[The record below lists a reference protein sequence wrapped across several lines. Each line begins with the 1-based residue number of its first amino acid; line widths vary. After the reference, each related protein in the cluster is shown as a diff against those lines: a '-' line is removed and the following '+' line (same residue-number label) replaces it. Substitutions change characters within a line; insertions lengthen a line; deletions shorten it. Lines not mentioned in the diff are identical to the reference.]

1 MGVVGAGLLVSA
13 VGMAHGVAPNAFD
26 HSAWHR
32 ILGEYVD
39 DDGRV
44 AYRRLGEN
52 GRGDLDAYLGRVADA
67 QPQRWSETDQIA
79 FWINAYNA
87 GIVAGILDGYSP
99 ESALSRARLFRWY
112 SFAAAGEKRTPD
124 EVEHEILRKQFNEPR
139 IHFALVCAATSCPKL
154 RREAYRGDVLDRQLD
169 EQARRF
175 VNDSQRNL
183 VDPGK
188 GLRLSTIFK
197 WFAEDFTKSDMSL
210 NQYVARYVDD
220 PRHAEYV
227 EKFDG
232 EIKFLEY
239 DWRLNAQVERLEKS
253 SRSTTESSKRLGTRV
268 CPLGNR
274 QAVEMAV
281 ECTGDRHS

>member
-1 MGVVGAGLLVSA
+1 MGVVVLGTFVALV
-13 VGMAHGVAPNAFD
+13 GVAQGAAPSSFD

-32 ILGEYVD
+32 ILTEYVD
-39 DDGRV
+39 DDGLV
-44 AYRRLGEN
+44 AYRRLGEA
-52 GRGDLDAYLGRVADA
+52 GRGDLDAYLARVADA
-67 QPQRWSETDQIA
+67 RPQQWSETEQIA

-112 SFAAAGEKRTPD
+112 SFAITGKKRTPD
-124 EVEHEILRKQFNEPR
+124 EVEHDILRKQFTEPR

-154 RREAYRGDVLDRQLD
+154 RREAYRGDILDRQLD
-169 EQARRF
+169 GQARRF
-175 VNDSQRNL
+175 INDPKRNV

-197 WFAEDFTKSDMSL
+197 WFAEDFAKSDKSL
-210 NQYVARYVDD
+210 NEYVAAYVED

-232 EIKFLEY
+232 EIEFLEY
-239 DWRLNAQVERLEKS
+239 DWGLNAQVERPEKS
-253 SRSTTESSKRLGTRV
+253 SRSTTESPKDLDNRACS
-268 CPLGNR
+268 LGNR
-274 QAVEMAV
+274 QAVEAAP
-281 ECTGDRHS
+281 ECTGDRHG